1 MVEEDYRHKSLLH
14 FPFIISVWHTL
25 YVYIYVKNLYF
36 CVRFMLCRYEK
47 VHMSSWQGGF
57 GLHRPAYFPCT
68 PIKHRPHSVEHIFQL
83 LCSGGT
89 FYWKSPELDWK
100 VNIEPTETSKMCDG
114 CLRPVTFLEQA
125 PNTST
130 YTILLSRE
138 LKNKKLQRKERIL
151 KSAFECRIRMILPW
165 CSTGLTKAFVLCS
178 LLVS

>member
-47 VHMSSWQGGF
+47 VHMSSWQGGL

-114 CLRPVTFLEQA
+114 CLRQL
-125 PNTST
+125 TSW
-130 YTILLSRE
+130 
-138 LKNKKLQRKERIL
+138 NKLQIHLPTQFSSPGNWRIRTFRERKEYWRVHL
-151 KSAFECRIRMILPW
+151 SVAFAWSCL
-165 CSTGLTKAFVLCS
+165 GAAQG
-178 LLVS
+178 